1 MTAYGVIPAAISPL
15 AALDSIGETI
25 LLADHEYNIVWMNS
39 SAANLLNGVA
49 AAYGLNSSLEM
60 IGQNMDLFHSFPP
73 HQNEMMK
80 RLKGPHRTR
89 ITIKNLVVTDIVVTP
104 IRSNEEQIDGY
115 IVMLM
120 DVTTKAA
127 EEEEK
132 EKLIAS
138 LSTPMMK
145 VWHNA
150 IALPLIG
157 AFDSERFNLLVTN
170 VLEECASNQID
181 YVLINLNKVY
191 FNERE
196 HTTHLFQKL
205 IDCLRLIGTNCMI
218 VGVTPELAMAMNNLD
233 RDVRIFTTTY
243 DGIQYIISQDHE

>member
-1 MTAYGVIPAAISPL
+1 MTAYGVIPTAISPL
-15 AALDSIGETI
+15 TALDSIGETI
-25 LLADHEYNIVWMNS
+25 LLADHEYNIVWMNTA
-39 SAANLLNGVA
+39 AANLLNGVA
-49 AAYGLNSSLEM
+49 ASYGLNGSHDM
-60 IGQNMDLFHSFPP
+60 IGQNMDLFHRFPS
-73 HQNEMMK
+73 HQQNMMK
-80 RLKGPHRTR
+80 QLKGPHRTR
-89 ITIKNLVVTDIVVTP
+89 ITIKNLIVTDIVVTP
-104 IRSNEEQIDGY
+104 IRSTGERIDGY
-115 IVMLM
+115 IVMLL

-157 AFDSERFNLLVTN
+157 AFDSERFNLLVTS
-170 VLEECASNQID
+170 VLEECASSQID

-205 IDCLRLIGTNCMI
+205 IDCLRLIGTQCMI
-218 VGVTPELAMAMNNLD
+218 VGVTPELAMAMNHLN
-233 RDVRIFTTTY
+233 RDVKIFTTTY
-243 DGIQYIISQDHE
+243 DGIQYIISKDQK